1 MSRVRAF
8 GGFLYDFVIGDDPLI
23 AVVVVV
29 ALGITAALAGA
40 GASAYWVL
48 PVAVVAVL
56 SFSLQRA
63 TRRGS

>member
-1 MSRVRAF
+1 MSRLRAF
-8 GGFLYDFVIGDDPLI
+8 GSFLYDFVIGDDPLI

-40 GASAYWVL
+40 GAAAYWVL

-56 SFSLQRA
+56 SFSLARA
-63 TRRGS
+63 TRQEP